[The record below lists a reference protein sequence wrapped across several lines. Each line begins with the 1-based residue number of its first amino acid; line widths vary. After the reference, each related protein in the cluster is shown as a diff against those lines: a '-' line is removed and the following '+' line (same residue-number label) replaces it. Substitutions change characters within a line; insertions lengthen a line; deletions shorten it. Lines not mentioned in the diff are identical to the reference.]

1 MTPEERR
8 KRVEYVANMAEQGIL
23 VEPAYD
29 REEWR
34 RQQAADELA
43 EQPAPKVRRRAPL
56 PRKAASRRTA

>member
-8 KRVEYVANMAEQGIL
+8 KEVEFAVKLAEQGIL

-34 RQQAADELA
+34 AQTDAGKLTPLTDSK
-43 EQPAPKVRRRAPL
+43 PRRRGSA
-56 PRKAASRRTA
+56 PRKTSSRRTA